1 MLLHSFFQNRFTVL
15 SPEAAPATSSN
26 QGSAAKLQYTVAV
39 FLAAANL
46 AGRSSK
52 DSPLTIITACFFVEA
67 GDWKKTEVRFKSALT
82 REGTVAEKAKAKAQ
96 RAIATTQRISRLAGE
111 ATALQGDLDDAP
123 NPQAAVATVHQFGVS
138 TNAAALV
145 AAYGC
150 EDARQVATARGE
162 TEFLYR
168 FSDPEAHADLDAELA
183 RME

>member
-1 MLLHSFFQNRFTVL
+1 V
-15 SPEAAPATSSN
+15 
-26 QGSAAKLQYTVAV
+26 
-39 FLAAANL
+39 
-46 AGRSSK
+46 
-52 DSPLTIITACFFVEA
+52 FFVEA

-82 REGTVAEKAKAKAQ
+82 REGTVAKKAKAKAK

-111 ATALQGDLDDAP
+111 ATGLRGDLDDAP

-138 TNAAALV
+138 TNAAVFV

-168 FSDPEAHADLDAELA
+168 FSDPEAHVDLDAELA
-183 RME
+183 RTEWRGVRCKLVLLCLKF